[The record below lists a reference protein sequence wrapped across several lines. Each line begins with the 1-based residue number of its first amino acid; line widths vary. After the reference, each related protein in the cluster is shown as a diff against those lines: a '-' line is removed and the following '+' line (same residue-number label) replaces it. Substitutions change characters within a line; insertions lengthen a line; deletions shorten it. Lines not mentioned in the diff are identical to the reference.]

1 MCYIYI
7 YILGPLEYETTYET
21 IPQSNF
27 GVCAKPQHESIW
39 QIIDFFHSILRYD
52 RISPII
58 SHIFLC
64 VSHDFPILSR
74 DFPIV
79 YRGGSHP
86 AMFDDTDL
94 TGGWHLS
101 LISSS
106 IDFFFSG
113 VLRVSWNWRIPNNH
127 GCFNT
132 INAMLWSMTSMI
144 WGYHPF

>member
-1 MCYIYI
+1 MK
-7 YILGPLEYETTYET
+7 
-21 IPQSNF
+21 QHM
-27 GVCAKPQHESIW
+27 KPFHNPISESAPSPSTNQYDKLLI
-39 QIIDFFHSILRYD
+39 FFHSILRYD

-94 TGGWHLS
+94 TGG
-101 LISSS
+101 
-106 IDFFFSG
+106 
-113 VLRVSWNWRIPNNH
+113 
-127 GCFNT
+127 
-132 INAMLWSMTSMI
+132 
-144 WGYHPF
+144 